1 MPADRVLRGAWDR
14 AACLAARP
22 QLAAIADFAR
32 IEEGNY
38 ALWAYWVARLG
49 VARMQMLL
57 TGVAGAGRCEFAD
70 AHPHLVTASAALRR
84 AAAL

>member
-1 MPADRVLRGAWDR
+1 MPADPVLRGAWDR
-14 AACLAARP
+14 AACIAARP
-22 QLAAIADFAR
+22 QLAAIADVAR

-57 TGVAGAGRCEFAD
+57 SEVAGSGRCAFAE
-70 AHPHLVTASAALRR
+70 AHPHMVAVSAVLRR